1 MNLSAKSETNRVGAI
16 HWASKGGFTMGKTA
30 ITAWALVM
38 ATVVPWC
45 LQAKTWRVPGDFET
59 IQQAIDHDGLAD
71 GDEIIVGPGYFAGAR
86 ITKSVVLKGME
97 STYIINGPK
106 PWPNR
111 PFNGGFLFRGAK
123 AENGSGS
130 KISNFIFQDI
140 DFPIFAS
147 QAGVVISDVSVTQ
160 CTMEN
165 SIQGITMWHAD
176 NWVVRE
182 NRIIDLEAVNGGAIG
197 ILVGSYSAD
206 DALENIIENNV
217 ITGTVY
223 VDPDDGGGYNAVG
236 INLVSDYRNN
246 RTGGYVEGNWVKR
259 NKVNLV
265 SDNPEVIPVVA
276 FELTDHTA
284 LGRATTVVQN
294 KVIEND
300 PGQTETP
307 VQLIGS
313 RLAEENTVQF

>member
-1 MNLSAKSETNRVGAI
+1 
-16 HWASKGGFTMGKTA
+16 
-30 ITAWALVM
+30 M

-45 LQAKTWRVPGDFET
+45 LQAKIWRVPADFKT
-59 IQQAIDHDGLAD
+59 IQQAIDHESVVD

-86 ITKSVVLKGME
+86 ITKSVVFKGMDA
-97 STYIINGPK
+97 TYIINGPK

-111 PFNGGFLFRGAK
+111 AFNAGFLFRGDK

-130 KISNFIFQDI
+130 KISNFVFQDI

-147 QAGVVISDVSVTQ
+147 QAGAVIANVSVTH

-176 NWVVRE
+176 NWEVRE
-182 NRIIDLEAVNGGAIG
+182 NRIIDLEAVHGGAIG

-206 DALENIIENNV
+206 DAFDNVIENNV

-223 VDPDDGGGYNAVG
+223 VDPDEGGGYNAVG
-236 INLVSDYRNN
+236 INLVSDHRN
-246 RTGGYVEGNWVKR
+246 RRVGGYVEGNLVRK

-265 SDNPEVIPVVA
+265 SDNPGVIPVVA
-276 FELTDHTA
+276 FELTDPT
-284 LGRATTVVQN
+284 GPEKATSVV
-294 KVIEND
+294 ENEVTENET
-300 PGQTETP
+300 GQTETP
-307 VQLIGS
+307 VQLVGA
-313 RLAEENTVQF
+313 RLAEVNRVQF